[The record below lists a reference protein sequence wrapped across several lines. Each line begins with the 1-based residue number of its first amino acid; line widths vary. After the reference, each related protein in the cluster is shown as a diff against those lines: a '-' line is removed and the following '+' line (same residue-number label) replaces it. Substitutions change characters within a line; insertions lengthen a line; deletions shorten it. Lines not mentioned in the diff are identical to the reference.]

1 MSQAQILIVDD
12 EKSIRDTLQD
22 ILEDEGYAITTAA
35 NAELARAALK
45 AADFD
50 LILLDIWMPD
60 VDGITLLREIRAR
73 GLQGPVVM
81 ISGHG
86 TVETAVEAI
95 QHGAY
100 DYLEKPL
107 TTAKLLV
114 TIERAL
120 QSSEQQ
126 KQISQLKRRL
136 EPVSELIGHSEIIEQ
151 LRSRVR
157 KIGKTQSWVMLTGPA
172 GSGKG
177 VVARALHAASARR
190 DAPFVKVSLA
200 AIPSQNISRRLF
212 GSDEGDKTQLGCFEQ
227 AEGGILYLDEIGDLD
242 ADMQA
247 KLLSTLQAGRF
258 MRVGGTEPVRMD
270 VRIISSTGYPLDSLV
285 SKKGFREDL
294 FYRLN
299 VMPIKLPYLRAY
311 LDDIPALAEYYI
323 DRFVQAENLP
333 YRELSTAAIN
343 RLRQHSWPGNV
354 RELINTL
361 QQLLIMGGGTRI
373 SAEEI
378 EDALQ
383 TTERNGEQ
391 GNTLQA
397 DGNGTSYL
405 DADLRTA
412 REAFEKIYFEHHLK
426 TLGGNVSALAKV
438 SGLERT
444 HLYRK
449 FKALDI
455 NPKDWK

>member
-1 MSQAQILIVDD
+1 MSQPQILIVDD
-12 EKSIRDTLQD
+12 ERSIRDTLQD
-22 ILEDEGYAITTAA
+22 ILEDEGYVITTAA

-45 AADFD
+45 ASEFD

-60 VDGITLLREIRAR
+60 VDGITLLRESRAR
-73 GLQGPVVM
+73 GLQCPVVM

-114 TIERAL
+114 TIDRAL

-126 KQISQLKRRL
+126 KQISQLKRQL

-151 LRSRVR
+151 LRTRVK
-157 KIGKTQSWVMLTGPA
+157 KIGMTQSWVMLTGPV
-172 GSGKG
+172 GSGKE
-177 VVARALHAASARR
+177 VVARALHRNSARR
-190 DAPFVKVSLA
+190 GAPFVKVSLA
-200 AIPSQNISRRLF
+200 AIPSQNITRRLF
-212 GSDEGDKTQLGCFEQ
+212 GSDEGGDPQLGCFEQ

-242 ADMQA
+242 AGTQV
-247 KLLSTLQAGRF
+247 KLLSALQAGRY
-258 MRVGGTEPVRMD
+258 MRVGGQQPIKMD
-270 VRIISSTGYPLDSLV
+270 VRIISSTSYPLDSLV
-285 SKKGFREDL
+285 SNKGFREDL

-299 VMPIKLPYLRAY
+299 VMPIKLPYLRTY
-311 LDDIPALAEYYI
+311 LDDIPVLAEYYI
-323 DRFVQAENLP
+323 DRFVQAESLP

-361 QQLLIMGGGTRI
+361 QQLLIMGGETRI
-373 SAEEI
+373 SADEI
-378 EDALQ
+378 DEILA
-383 TTERNGEQ
+383 TERMVEQRGSGETEAA
-391 GNTLQA
+391 N
-397 DGNGTSYL
+397 TSYL

>member
-1 MSQAQILIVDD
+1 MSQSQILIVDD
-12 EKSIRDTLQD
+12 EQSIRETLQD
-22 ILEDEGYAITTAA
+22 ILEDEGYLITTAA
-35 NAELARAALK
+35 NAELAHAALK
-45 AADFD
+45 AGEFD

-60 VDGITLLREIRAR
+60 VDGITLLRDIRQ
-73 GLQGPVVM
+73 QGNSCPVVM

-95 QHGAY
+95 QYGAY

-114 TIERAL
+114 TLNRAL
-120 QSSEQQ
+120 QSGEQA
-126 KQISQLKRRL
+126 KQITKLINKF
-136 EPVSELIGHSEIIEQ
+136 EPVSAPVGHSDAMQQ
-151 LRSRVR
+151 LRGKIQ
-157 KIGKTQSWVMLTGPA
+157 KIGQTQSWVMITGAA

-177 VVARALHAASARR
+177 VVARALHLASTRK
-190 DAPFVKVSLA
+190 DEPFVKVSLA
-200 AIPSQNISRRLF
+200 AIPHQNIARRLF
-212 GSDEGDKTQLGCFEQ
+212 GSDEAGTTQLGCFEQ

-242 ADMQA
+242 TDTQT
-247 KLLSTLQAGRF
+247 KLLSALQAGRF
-258 MRVGGTEPVRMD
+258 MRVGGQNPIKMD
-270 VRIISSTGYPLDSLV
+270 VRIVSSTSYPLDSLV
-285 SKKGFREDL
+285 SSKGFREDL

-299 VMPIKLPYLRAY
+299 VMPIKVPPLRAY
-311 LDDIPALAEYYI
+311 LDDIPSLAEYYI

-333 YRELSTAAIN
+333 YRELTTAATN

-354 RELINTL
+354 RELINSL
-361 QQLLIMGGGTRI
+361 QQLLIIGGETSIDADEIDEVLSNDTQDGKPVNLGNS
-373 SAEEI
+373 SAV
-378 EDALQ
+378 A
-383 TTERNGEQ
+383 T
-391 GNTLQA
+391 
-397 DGNGTSYL
+397 YL
-405 DADLRTA
+405 DADLRSA
-412 REAFEKIYFEHHLK
+412 RDAFEKMYFEHHLK